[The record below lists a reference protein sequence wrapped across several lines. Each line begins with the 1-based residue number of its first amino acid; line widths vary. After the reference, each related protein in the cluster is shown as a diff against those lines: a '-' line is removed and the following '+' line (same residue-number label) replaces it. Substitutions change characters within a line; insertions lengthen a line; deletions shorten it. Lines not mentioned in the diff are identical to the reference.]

1 MAHTTILAVNLMII
15 KYTAEVLIIGIS
27 PGLIY
32 RFDLQVGKNKRSDKD
47 KIRRK
52 KRSSPDG

>member
-32 RFDLQVGKNKRSDKD
+32 RFDLQVGKIREVT
-47 KIRRK
+47 KIK
-52 KRSSPDG
+52 